1 MSQVISLVV
10 ALVLAAASM
19 VTGAAVVSQVAKPIT
34 AGYVLGIRG

>member
-10 ALVLAAASM
+10 ALMIAASSM
-19 VTGAAVVSQVAKPIT
+19 VTVAAVVSQVAKPEA